1 MVSEGGGPM
10 RLLTR
15 VSMIA
20 AGRRSRWVVIAAWL
34 AFAMLAVPLQAD
46 LNERAADES
55 ETFLV
60 RESES
65 AAVKKIVDERF
76 RLGSE
81 TAAVIVYFRESG
93 ITPDDGRRADTDA
106 LALCRSAAIP
116 NLRMV
121 ATPYQRACGEADPL
135 DMSPGASLLT
145 SPDETVILSTVLMAD
160 DSTPDIEQAV
170 AAIREVVPPAT
181 GDESGLRAFVTGR
194 AGFEADRNAA
204 LGGVNGTLLAVTVAV
219 LLLLLLVTYRSPL
232 VALVPL
238 AVVALAYLVT
248 SGLAYGLVAAG
259 ATDISGQTTS
269 ILVVLMFGAGTDY
282 CLLIVARFRDELR
295 RTRDVR
301 EAMVAAARRTGPA
314 IVSAGAIVIGTMTIL
329 ALADF
334 NATREMG
341 PILALGVAVMVCA
354 GLTLLPA
361 VLTALGRRAFW
372 PAVPRLDPGS
382 APVITFWERVAGL
395 VHARPGVIAAAVAA
409 VLAAGALAGLGG
421 RPALDF
427 SESFREA
434 PDSVLGQQV
443 IRDHF
448 IPGRAAPLRIVVAD
462 DVAGKVQSALTEG
475 THTPVADMHAVAR
488 SVGADGSSPGAEAQ
502 GRPGSANDLIT
513 FDADLR
519 MDPFSEQAT
528 DAVPALREVAE
539 RAAGGRTV
547 MIGGTVAE
555 NYDARQAL
563 GRDTGLIVP
572 VSLALILVVLAVL
585 LRAVVMPLYVIATV
599 ILSFGFALGV
609 SSLVFTHLMGQPASD
624 PNLPIYA
631 FIFLVALG
639 VDYNVFLLGRIREQ
653 RRKHET
659 RRAVTEA
666 LARTGG
672 VITSAGLVLAA
683 TFATLMV
690 IQMESLFQIG
700 FVVTLGLLADT
711 FLVRALLVPALAI
724 MLGERNWWPFNATAL
739 PPEAPAH
746 GESRRQPGRIVSA
759 SRTLPR

>member
-1 MVSEGGGPM
+1 MVASEAGDPM

-15 VSMIA
+15 ASVIA
-20 AGRRSRWVVIAAWL
+20 AGRRSRWVVIAVWL
-34 AFAMLAVPLQAD
+34 ALAMLALPLQAKLD
-46 LNERAADES
+46 ERAADES

-60 RESES
+60 RGSES
-65 AAVKKIVDERF
+65 AAVKRIVDERF
-76 RLGSE
+76 RRGSE
-81 TAAVIVYFRESG
+81 TAAVIAYFREGG
-93 ITPDDGRRADTDA
+93 ITADDGRRADTDA
-106 LALCRSAAIP
+106 LALCGSGAIP
-116 NLRMV
+116 NLTMV
-121 ATPYQRACGEADPL
+121 ATPYQRACGETDPL
-135 DMSPGASLLT
+135 DMSAGGSLLT
-145 SPDETVILSTVLMAD
+145 SPDDTVILSTVLMTD
-160 DSTPDIEQAV
+160 DSTPDVEQAV

-194 AGFEADRNAA
+194 AGFEADRQAA
-204 LGGVNGTLLAVTVAV
+204 LGGINGTLLAVTVAV

-248 SGLAYGLVAAG
+248 SGLAYGLVAADL
-259 ATDISGQTTS
+259 TDISGQTTS

-295 RTRDVR
+295 RTRDVE
-301 EAMVAAARRTGPA
+301 EAMVAAAQRTAPA
-314 IVSAGAIVIGTMTIL
+314 ILSAGAIVVGTMMVL

-341 PILALGVAVMVCA
+341 PILALGVAIMVCA

-372 PAVPRLDPGS
+372 PAVPRLEPES
-382 APVITFWERVAGL
+382 APAVTFWGRVAGL
-395 VHARPGVIAAAVAA
+395 VHARPGVIAAAVTA
-409 VLAAGALAGLGG
+409 VLAAGALAGIGG

-434 PDSVLGQQV
+434 PDSVRGQQV

-462 DVAGKVQSALTEG
+462 EVGGKVQSALTEG

-488 SVGADGSSPGAEAQ
+488 SAGADGL
-502 GRPGSANDLIT
+502 LI

-519 MDPFSEQAT
+519 MDPFSEQST
-528 DAVPALREVAE
+528 DAVPVLREVAE
-539 RAAGGRTV
+539 RAADGQTV
-547 MIGGTVAE
+547 LIGGTVAE

-563 GRDTGLIVP
+563 GRDTRLIVP

-609 SSLVFTHLMGQPASD
+609 SSLIFTHLLGQPASD

-639 VDYNVFLLGRIREQ
+639 VDYNVFLLSRITE
-653 RRKHET
+653 RRRQHET

-666 LARTGG
+666 LERTGG

-690 IQMESLFQIG
+690 LPMEALFQIG

-711 FLVRALLVPALAI
+711 FLVRALLVPALAM
-724 MLGERNWWPFNATAL
+724 MLGERNWWPFKQTAT
-739 PPEAPAH
+739 
-746 GESRRQPGRIVSA
+746 PG
-759 SRTLPR
+759 